1 MQDSVILLVDDNT
14 DNLDLL
20 ITRLGNLD
28 YNVLCAK
35 SGEEAL
41 EIAQSKNPDLIM
53 MDVIMPGIDGFE
65 TCRQLKLNE
74 STHDIPVVFMTAL
87 SNQESKL
94 KGFQAGS
101 VDYVTKP
108 LEHEEVIA
116 RVKAHLTIR
125 KQQQALEKIKQQ
137 LEKQIAVIL
146 EQKKILQELARTDPM
161 TRLPNRRDF
170 YDRVNQEHAHFKRTG
185 KPFTIAFSDI
195 DHFKEIN
202 DNYGH
207 DHGDMV
213 LTQLADK
220 MKQMLRE
227 EDYLARWGGDEFII
241 LLRGTDGADAQV
253 VIDRIREKL
262 ADSSYMHAD
271 KEFTNTATFGACE
284 FNDSLSID
292 ECIKLADKMLIEG
305 KARGRNNVVVE
316 GH

>member
-1 MQDSVILLVDDNT
+1 MQQSVILLVDDSA
-14 DNLDLL
+14 DNLQLL
-20 ITRLGNLD
+20 INRLGKLD
-28 YNVLCAK
+28 CEVLFAK
-35 SGEEAL
+35 CGEEAL
-41 EIAQSKNPDLIM
+41 EIAQSEKPDLIM
-53 MDVIMPGIDGFE
+53 MDIIMPGIDGFE

-94 KGFQAGS
+94 KGFQVGS

-108 LEHEEVIA
+108 LEHEEVLA

-125 KQQQALEKIKQQ
+125 KQQQALEKIKEQ
-137 LEKQIAVIL
+137 LEKQIELIL

-161 TRLPNRRDF
+161 TKLPNRRDF
-170 YDRVNQEHAHFKRTG
+170 YDRVSQEHAHYKRTG

-195 DHFKEIN
+195 DHFKTIN
-202 DNYGH
+202 DKYGH
-207 DHGDMV
+207 DYGDVV
-213 LTQLADK
+213 LKQLADK
-220 MKQMLRE
+220 IKQMLRE

-241 LLRGTDGADAQV
+241 LLRGTNAPDAQI

-262 ADSSYMHAD
+262 ADSNFKHND
-271 KEFTNTATFGACE
+271 VEFTNTATFGACE

-292 ECIKLADKMLIEG
+292 ECIKLADKMLLEG
-305 KARGRNNVVVE
+305 KEKGRNNVVIQ